1 MPRAATEMAGYFN
14 DESMLRRVIRENVVA
29 FSGPRALLMMAAHP
43 VAFAGFFAHT
53 GSLADPYARLRRTGA
68 VLDLIAWGD
77 DREPADRATA
87 RVRAAHQRIR
97 GHTIESAGRF
107 PAGTPYRADDP
118 ELLLWI
124 LASMADSA
132 ALVYAKYVAD
142 LGHDEYDALWA
153 DYRVVGRLFGLR
165 ENDMPVDW
173 AAFRDYVDAM
183 LASGD
188 LAVTD
193 QARELAVE
201 IVLRPP
207 LPVVARPLVELVN
220 QITVGLLPSD
230 LRRQYHLSWDP
241 IRDVALAG
249 GAAYAKRLLLPF
261 MPSRLRFIAQARAAA

>member
-1 MPRAATEMAGYFN
+1 
-14 DESMLRRVIRENVVA
+14 
-29 FSGPRALLMMAAHP
+29 
-43 VAFAGFFAHT
+43 
-53 GSLADPYARLRRTGA
+53 
-68 VLDLIAWGD
+68 
-77 DREPADRATA
+77 
-87 RVRAAHQRIR
+87 
-97 GHTIESAGRF
+97 
-107 PAGTPYRADDP
+107 
-118 ELLLWI
+118 
-124 LASMADSA
+124 
-132 ALVYAKYVAD
+132 
-142 LGHDEYDALWA
+142 
-153 DYRVVGRLFGLR
+153 
-165 ENDMPVDW
+165 MPVDW
-173 AAFRDYVDAM
+173 TAFRKYVDAM

-241 IRDVALAG
+241 IRGVALAG